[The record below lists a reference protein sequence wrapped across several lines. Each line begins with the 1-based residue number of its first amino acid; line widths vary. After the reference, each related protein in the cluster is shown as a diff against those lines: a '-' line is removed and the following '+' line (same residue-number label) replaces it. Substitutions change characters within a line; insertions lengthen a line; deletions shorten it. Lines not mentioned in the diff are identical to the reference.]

1 MVFDMTDEVDVIAAA
16 WQAERPDLEL
26 APIQVLSRISRLAQL
41 LDDRRSQAF
50 AEHGLAA
57 HEFDVLAALR
67 RSGPPYEQTPGQLLE
82 ATHVTSGTMTNRLDR
97 LAERHLIVRKSHP
110 ADGRQVII
118 RLTGTG
124 RRRVDA
130 AFEAL
135 LSSEEALLAGLPA
148 SQRASLAAGLRR
160 LLTLATGPARNAPT
174 GSGKAATTDPARNAT
189 ASTSK
194 AGSGKAATTD
204 PARNATASTS
214 KAGSGKAAATG
225 SGRNVPAAG

>member
-1 MVFDMTDEVDVIAAA
+1 MLDEVDLIAAA

-26 APIQVLSRISRLAQL
+26 APIQVLSRISRIARL

-67 RSGPPYEQTPGQLLE
+67 RAGPPYEQTPGQLIE

-97 LAERHLIVRKSHP
+97 LAARRLIVRREHP
-110 ADGRQVII
+110 ADGRQVLI
-118 RLTGTG
+118 RLTPAG

-135 LSSEEALLAGLPA
+135 LAVEQTLLAGLPA
-148 SQRASLAAGLRR
+148 GQRAGLATGLRR
-160 LLTLATGPARNAPT
+160 LLALA
-174 GSGKAATTDPARNAT
+174 
-189 ASTSK
+189 
-194 AGSGKAATTD
+194 AGSSEVVG
-204 PARNATASTS
+204 TA
-214 KAGSGKAAATG
+214 G
-225 SGRNVPAAG
+225 

>member
-1 MVFDMTDEVDVIAAA
+1 MTDEVDEIVRA

-26 APIQVLSRISRLAQL
+26 APIEVLSRVSRIARL
-41 LDDRRSQAF
+41 LDDRREQAF

-67 RSGPPYEQTPGQLLE
+67 RSGAPYEQTPGQLVE

-97 LAERHLIVRKSHP
+97 LAERRLVQRRAHP

-135 LSSEEALLAGLPA
+135 LVSERELLAGLSA
-148 SQRASLAAGLRR
+148 AQRTGLATGLRR
-160 LLTLATGPARNAPT
+160 LLGL
-174 GSGKAATTDPARNAT
+174 
-189 ASTSK
+189 
-194 AGSGKAATTD
+194 
-204 PARNATASTS
+204 
-214 KAGSGKAAATG
+214 
-225 SGRNVPAAG
+225 AAGLSD